1 MGGISP
7 RTEEE
12 ERSILPALRQQPS
25 SSTKPPSLSA
35 GSVYRRITKVERRTG
50 ISRSK
55 VPSHWSG
62 LRMNTAS
69 PTILR
74 TRHKFGDYLSQ
85 PDLAKLELPKKM
97 SRPWIVNNA
106 FEQEKLKDLIVTE
119 SPVEASLVMRQIKE
133 SKQERKKQP
142 GYNKKHVRNIN
153 DIIEKDQKMVKEIKT
168 KQSTKEH
175 VEKKRKHM
183 LKKQVG
189 VGSAATQDDATA
201 ALSNNVVGE
210 DHVAGN
216 KEDTPPVETD
226 VELEQQRMM
235 NRVFN
240 CPNLYSAAGPFTTVV
255 HMVPVMVPNHQTGGY
270 FVVHLPVQ
278 PLPENVVQPQ
288 HVFHPEPS
296 DSPFSSSS
304 TSSST
309 CSSPSPPAS
318 DDGFVDGSDLE
329 SESGSLVEMVD
340 DIKLVEI
347 VDDIKLDLSLDSS
360 MELTDEESD
369 YEILDEDLERVVRSI
384 IDEDDE

>member
-1 MGGISP
+1 MGSRVSLQADKEGASQ
-7 RTEEE
+7 R
-12 ERSILPALRQQPS
+12 ER
-25 SSTKPPSLSA
+25 
-35 GSVYRRITKVERRTG
+35 

-62 LRMNTAS
+62 LNMNSVS

-85 PDLAKLELPKKM
+85 PDLAKFELPKKM

-119 SPVEASLVMRQIKE
+119 RPVEASLVMRQIKE

-153 DIIEKDQKMVKEIKT
+153 DIIEKDQKTVKESKT
-168 KQSTKEH
+168 KQSTKEP

-189 VGSAATQDDATA
+189 VGAGTQDDARA
-201 ALSNNVVGE
+201 ALSNNVVAK

-255 HMVPVMVPNHQTGGY
+255 QMVPVMVPNHQTGGY

-278 PLPENVVQPQ
+278 PLPEHVAQPQ
-288 HVFHPEPS
+288 HVFHPQPS

-309 CSSPSPPAS
+309 CSSAS

-329 SESGSLVEMVD
+329 SETGSLVEMADDIKLVEMVD
-340 DIKLVEI
+340 DL
-347 VDDIKLDLSLDSS
+347 KLDISLDSS
-360 MELTDEESD
+360 MESTDEESD

-384 IDEDDE
+384 IDE

>member
-1 MGGISP
+1 MGSLQLDKEGAASAEQGYIQIKSAQSLV
-7 RTEEE
+7 RTEDEHSLADNFE
-12 ERSILPALRQQPS
+12 N
-25 SSTKPPSLSA
+25 STQVRRLS
-35 GSVYRRITKVERRTG
+35 E
-50 ISRSK
+50 
-55 VPSHWSG
+55 
-62 LRMNTAS
+62 
-69 PTILR
+69 
-74 TRHKFGDYLSQ
+74 Q
-85 PDLAKLELPKKM
+85 PDLAKFELPKKM

-119 SPVEASLVMRQIKE
+119 RPVEASLVMRQIKE

-142 GYNKKHVRNIN
+142 GYHKKHVRNIN
-153 DIIEKDQKMVKEIKT
+153 DIIEKDQKIVKESKT

-189 VGSAATQDDATA
+189 DGGATQDDATA
-201 ALSNNVVGE
+201 ALSNNVVANT

-255 HMVPVMVPNHQTGGY
+255 QMVPVMVANHQTGGY

-278 PLPENVVQPQ
+278 PLPEHVAQPQ
-288 HVFHPEPS
+288 HVFHPQPS

-309 CSSPSPPAS
+309 CSSVSPPAS

-329 SESGSLVEMVD
+329 SETGSLVEMVD
-340 DIKLVEI
+340 DIKLVEM
-347 VDDIKLDLSLDSS
+347 VDDIKLDFSLDSS

-384 IDEDDE
+384 IDE

>member
-1 MGGISP
+1 M
-7 RTEEE
+7 
-12 ERSILPALRQQPS
+12 
-25 SSTKPPSLSA
+25 
-35 GSVYRRITKVERRTG
+35 
-50 ISRSK
+50 
-55 VPSHWSG
+55 
-62 LRMNTAS
+62 
-69 PTILR
+69 
-74 TRHKFGDYLSQ
+74 
-85 PDLAKLELPKKM
+85 
-97 SRPWIVNNA
+97 
-106 FEQEKLKDLIVTE
+106 
-119 SPVEASLVMRQIKE
+119 
-133 SKQERKKQP
+133 

-153 DIIEKDQKMVKEIKT
+153 DIIEKDQKTVKESKT

-201 ALSNNVVGE
+201 ALSNNVVAK

-216 KEDTPPVETD
+216 KEDTQPVETD

-240 CPNLYSAAGPFTTVV
+240 CPNLYSAAGPFTTMVQ
-255 HMVPVMVPNHQTGGY
+255 MVPVMVPNHQTGGY

-278 PLPENVVQPQ
+278 PLPEHVAQPQ
-288 HVFHPEPS
+288 HVFHPQPS

-309 CSSPSPPAS
+309 CSSTCSSVSPPAS
-318 DDGFVDGSDLE
+318 DDGFV
-329 SESGSLVEMVD
+329 EMVD
-340 DIKLVEI
+340 DIKLDV
-347 VDDIKLDLSLDSS
+347 SLDSS

-369 YEILDEDLERVVRSI
+369 YEILEEDLERVVRSI

>member
-1 MGGISP
+1 MGSLQLEKEGAAQ
-7 RTEEE
+7 R
-12 ERSILPALRQQPS
+12 ER
-25 SSTKPPSLSA
+25 
-35 GSVYRRITKVERRTG
+35 

-62 LRMNTAS
+62 PRMNTAS

-85 PDLAKLELPKKM
+85 PDLAKFELPKKM

-106 FEQEKLKDLIVTE
+106 FEQEKLKDLFVTE
-119 SPVEASLVMRQIKE
+119 RPVEASLVMRQIKE

-153 DIIEKDQKMVKEIKT
+153 DIIEKDQKTVKESK
-168 KQSTKEH
+168 KNQPTKEH
-175 VEKKRKHM
+175 VEKKRKQM

-189 VGSAATQDDATA
+189 VGAGTQDDATP
-201 ALSNNVVGE
+201 ALSNNVVAR

-216 KEDTPPVETD
+216 KEKTQLPVETD

-255 HMVPVMVPNHQTGGY
+255 QMVPVMVANHQTGGY
-270 FVVHLPVQ
+270 FVVHMPVQ
-278 PLPENVVQPQ
+278 PLPEHVVQPQ
-288 HVFHPEPS
+288 HVFHPQPS

-309 CSSPSPPAS
+309 CSSVSPPAS

-329 SESGSLVEMVD
+329 SETGSLVEMVD
-340 DIKLVEI
+340 DIKLDV
-347 VDDIKLDLSLDSS
+347 SLDSS

>member
-1 MGGISP
+1 MG
-7 RTEEE
+7 
-12 ERSILPALRQQPS
+12 
-25 SSTKPPSLSA
+25 
-35 GSVYRRITKVERRTG
+35 VYSRIKKVERRTR

-74 TRHKFGDYLSQ
+74 TRHKFGDCLSQ
-85 PDLAKLELPKKM
+85 PDLAKFELPKKM

-119 SPVEASLVMRQIKE
+119 RPVEASLVMRQIKE

-142 GYNKKHVRNIN
+142 GYNKRHVRNIN
-153 DIIEKDQKMVKEIKT
+153 DIIEKDQKTVKESK
-168 KQSTKEH
+168 
-175 VEKKRKHM
+175 
-183 LKKQVG
+183 KKQPTQEH
-189 VGSAATQDDATA
+189 ATS
-201 ALSNNVVGE
+201 ALSNNVVATE

-240 CPNLYSAAGPFTTVV
+240 CPNLYSAAGPFTTMVQ
-255 HMVPVMVPNHQTGGY
+255 MVPVMVANHQTGGY

-278 PLPENVVQPQ
+278 PLPEHVAQPQ
-288 HVFHPEPS
+288 HVFHPQKS

-309 CSSPSPPAS
+309 YSSSSPPAS

-340 DIKLVEI
+340 DIKLVEM
-347 VDDIKLDLSLDSS
+347 VDDIKLDFSLDSS

>member
-1 MGGISP
+1 MG
-7 RTEEE
+7 
-12 ERSILPALRQQPS
+12 
-25 SSTKPPSLSA
+25 
-35 GSVYRRITKVERRTG
+35 GSVYSRIKKVERRTG

-55 VPSHWSG
+55 VPSHWLG
-62 LRMNTAS
+62 LNMNSAS

-85 PDLAKLELPKKM
+85 PDLAKFELPKKM

-119 SPVEASLVMRQIKE
+119 RPVEASLVMRQIKE
-133 SKQERKKQP
+133 SKQQRKKQP
-142 GYNKKHVRNIN
+142 GYNKRHVRNIN
-153 DIIEKDQKMVKEIKT
+153 DIIEKDQKTVKEIKK
-168 KQSTKEH
+168 KQSTKDH

-189 VGSAATQDDATA
+189 VGAGTQDDATS
-201 ALSNNVVGE
+201 ALSNNVVATS

-216 KEDTPPVETD
+216 KEETQPVETD

-240 CPNLYSAAGPFTTVV
+240 CPNLYTAAGPFTTVV
-255 HMVPVMVPNHQTGGY
+255 QMVPVMVANHQTGGY

-278 PLPENVVQPQ
+278 PLPEKVVQPQ
-288 HVFHPEPS
+288 HVFHPQPS

-304 TSSST
+304 TCSSS
-309 CSSPSPPAS
+309 SPPAS

-340 DIKLVEI
+340 DIKLVEM
-347 VDDIKLDLSLDSS
+347 VDDIKLDFNL
-360 MELTDEESD
+360 ELTDEESD

>member
-1 MGGISP
+1 MG
-7 RTEEE
+7 
-12 ERSILPALRQQPS
+12 
-25 SSTKPPSLSA
+25 
-35 GSVYRRITKVERRTG
+35 
-50 ISRSK
+50 SRSK
-55 VPSHWSG
+55 VPSHWLG
-62 LRMNTAS
+62 PRMNSVS

-85 PDLAKLELPKKM
+85 PDLAKFELPKKM

-119 SPVEASLVMRQIKE
+119 RPVEASLVMRQIKE

-153 DIIEKDQKMVKEIKT
+153 DIIKKDQKTVKESKK

-189 VGSAATQDDATA
+189 VGAATQDDAIA
-201 ALSNNVVGE
+201 ALSNNVVAR

-226 VELEQQRMM
+226 IELEQQRMM

-255 HMVPVMVPNHQTGGY
+255 QMVPVMVPNHQTGGY
-270 FVVHLPVQ
+270 FIVHLPVQ
-278 PLPENVVQPQ
+278 PLPEHVAQPQ
-288 HVFHPEPS
+288 HVFHPKPS
-296 DSPFSSSS
+296 DSPCSSS
-304 TSSST
+304 
-309 CSSPSPPAS
+309 CSSAS

-329 SESGSLVEMVD
+329 SETGSLVEMADDIKLVEMVD
-340 DIKLVEI
+340 DIKL
-347 VDDIKLDLSLDSS
+347 DFSLDSS

>member
-1 MGGISP
+1 MGNMN
-7 RTEEE
+7 
-12 ERSILPALRQQPS
+12 
-25 SSTKPPSLSA
+25 
-35 GSVYRRITKVERRTG
+35 SV
-50 ISRSK
+50 
-55 VPSHWSG
+55 
-62 LRMNTAS
+62 S

-85 PDLAKLELPKKM
+85 PDLAKFELPKKM

-106 FEQEKLKDLIVTE
+106 FEQEKLKDLIVTDT
-119 SPVEASLVMRQIKE
+119 PVEASLVMRQIKE

-153 DIIEKDQKMVKEIKT
+153 DIIEKDQKTVKESKK

-189 VGSAATQDDATA
+189 EDVATQDDTTA
-201 ALSNNVVGE
+201 ALSNNVVAK

-216 KEDTPPVETD
+216 KEDTEPPVETD
-226 VELEQQRMM
+226 IEMEQQRMM

-255 HMVPVMVPNHQTGGY
+255 QMVPVMVPNHQTGGY

-278 PLPENVVQPQ
+278 PLPEHVAQPQ
-288 HVFHPEPS
+288 HVFHPQPS

-309 CSSPSPPAS
+309 CSSTCSSAS

-329 SESGSLVEMVD
+329 SETGSLVEMADDIKLVEMVD
-340 DIKLVEI
+340 DL
-347 VDDIKLDLSLDSS
+347 KLDISLDSS
-360 MELTDEESD
+360 MESTDEESD

>member
-1 MGGISP
+1 
-7 RTEEE
+7 
-12 ERSILPALRQQPS
+12 
-25 SSTKPPSLSA
+25 
-35 GSVYRRITKVERRTG
+35 
-50 ISRSK
+50 
-55 VPSHWSG
+55 
-62 LRMNTAS
+62 
-69 PTILR
+69 
-74 TRHKFGDYLSQ
+74 
-85 PDLAKLELPKKM
+85 
-97 SRPWIVNNA
+97 
-106 FEQEKLKDLIVTE
+106 
-119 SPVEASLVMRQIKE
+119 MRQIKE

-153 DIIEKDQKMVKEIKT
+153 DIIEKDQKTVKESKT

-201 ALSNNVVGE
+201 ALSHNVVAK

-240 CPNLYSAAGPFTTVV
+240 CPNLYSAAGPFTTMVQ
-255 HMVPVMVPNHQTGGY
+255 MVPVMVANHQTGGY

-278 PLPENVVQPQ
+278 PLPEHVAQPQ
-288 HVFHPEPS
+288 HVFHPQPS

-304 TSSST
+304 TSSS
-309 CSSPSPPAS
+309 SSPPSS

-329 SESGSLVEMVD
+329 SETGSLVEMVD
-340 DIKLVEI
+340 DIKLDV
-347 VDDIKLDLSLDSS
+347 SLDSS

-369 YEILDEDLERVVRSI
+369 FEILDEDLERVVRSI

>member
-1 MGGISP
+1 MGRLQAEKEGAAQ
-7 RTEEE
+7 R
-12 ERSILPALRQQPS
+12 ER
-25 SSTKPPSLSA
+25 
-35 GSVYRRITKVERRTG
+35 

-62 LRMNTAS
+62 LNMNSVS

-85 PDLAKLELPKKM
+85 PDLAKFELPKKM

-106 FEQEKLKDLIVTE
+106 FEQEKLKDLIVTDT
-119 SPVEASLVMRQIKE
+119 PVEASLVMRQIKE

-153 DIIEKDQKMVKEIKT
+153 DIIEKDQKTVIESKKN
-168 KQSTKEH
+168 QPTKEH
-175 VEKKRKHM
+175 VEKKRKQM

-189 VGSAATQDDATA
+189 DGGATQDDATA
-201 ALSNNVVGE
+201 ALSNNVVAT

-226 VELEQQRMM
+226 IELEQQRMM

-255 HMVPVMVPNHQTGGY
+255 QMVPVMVPNHQTGGY
-270 FVVHLPVQ
+270 FIVHLPVQ
-278 PLPENVVQPQ
+278 PLPEHVAQPQ
-288 HVFHPEPS
+288 HVFHPQPS

-309 CSSPSPPAS
+309 CSSASPPAS

-340 DIKLVEI
+340 DIKLDV
-347 VDDIKLDLSLDSS
+347 SLDSS

>member
-1 MGGISP
+1 MG
-7 RTEEE
+7 
-12 ERSILPALRQQPS
+12 
-25 SSTKPPSLSA
+25 KPPSLSV
-35 GSVYRRITKVERRTG
+35 GSVYSRIKKVERRTG

-85 PDLAKLELPKKM
+85 PDLAKFELPKKM
-97 SRPWIVNNA
+97 SRPWVVNNA

-119 SPVEASLVMRQIKE
+119 RPVEASLVMRQIKE
-133 SKQERKKQP
+133 SRQERKKQP
-142 GYNKKHVRNIN
+142 GYNKRHVRNIN
-153 DIIEKDQKMVKEIKT
+153 DIIEKDQKTVKESKK
-168 KQSTKEH
+168 KQPTKEH

-189 VGSAATQDDATA
+189 LGAGTQDDTTA
-201 ALSNNVVGE
+201 ALSSNVVAK

-240 CPNLYSAAGPFTTVV
+240 CPNLYTAAGPFTTMVQ
-255 HMVPVMVPNHQTGGY
+255 MVPVMVANHQTGGY

-278 PLPENVVQPQ
+278 PLQEDVVQPQ
-288 HVFHPEPS
+288 QVFHPQPS

-304 TSSST
+304 T
-309 CSSPSPPAS
+309 SPPAS

-329 SESGSLVEMVD
+329 SETGSLVEMVD
-340 DIKLVEI
+340 DI
-347 VDDIKLDLSLDSS
+347 
-360 MELTDEESD
+360 
-369 YEILDEDLERVVRSI
+369 
-384 IDEDDE
+384 

>member
-1 MGGISP
+1 MGSLQQDNEGAAQ
-7 RTEEE
+7 R
-12 ERSILPALRQQPS
+12 ER
-25 SSTKPPSLSA
+25 
-35 GSVYRRITKVERRTG
+35 
-50 ISRSK
+50 ISRSSK
-55 VPSHWSG
+55 VPSHWLG
-62 LRMNTAS
+62 PRMNTAS

-85 PDLAKLELPKKM
+85 PDLAKFELPKKM

-119 SPVEASLVMRQIKE
+119 KPVEASLVMRQIKE

-153 DIIEKDQKMVKEIKT
+153 DIIEKDQKTVKESKT

-189 VGSAATQDDATA
+189 VGSAGTQDDATPA
-201 ALSNNVVGE
+201 QSNNVVAK

-216 KEDTPPVETD
+216 KEETQPVERD

-255 HMVPVMVPNHQTGGY
+255 QMVPVMVANHQTGGY

-278 PLPENVVQPQ
+278 PLPEHVAQPQ
-288 HVFHPEPS
+288 HVFHPQPS
-296 DSPFSSSS
+296 NSPFSSSS

-309 CSSPSPPAS
+309 CSSVSPPAS

-329 SESGSLVEMVD
+329 SETGSLVEMVD
-340 DIKLVEI
+340 DIKLDV
-347 VDDIKLDLSLDSS
+347 SLDSS

-369 YEILDEDLERVVRSI
+369 FEILDEDLERVVRSI

>member
-1 MGGISP
+1 MG
-7 RTEEE
+7 
-12 ERSILPALRQQPS
+12 
-25 SSTKPPSLSA
+25 STKPPSLSM
-35 GSVYRRITKVERRTG
+35 GSLQLEKEGAAQRER

-55 VPSHWSG
+55 VPSHWLG
-62 LRMNTAS
+62 PRMNSVS

-85 PDLAKLELPKKM
+85 PDLAKFELPKKM

-106 FEQEKLKDLIVTE
+106 FEQEKLKDLIVTDT
-119 SPVEASLVMRQIKE
+119 PVEASLVMRQIK
-133 SKQERKKQP
+133 ERKKQP

-153 DIIEKDQKMVKEIKT
+153 DIIEKDQKTVKESK

-175 VEKKRKHM
+175 VEKKRKQM

-201 ALSNNVVGE
+201 ALSNNVVAK

-216 KEDTPPVETD
+216 KEDTPPIETD
-226 VELEQQRMM
+226 IELEQQRMM

-240 CPNLYSAAGPFTTVV
+240 CPNLYSAAGPFTTMVQ
-255 HMVPVMVPNHQTGGY
+255 MVPVMVANHQTGGY

-278 PLPENVVQPQ
+278 PLPEHVAQPQ
-288 HVFHPEPS
+288 HVFHPQPS

-304 TSSST
+304 TYSSS
-309 CSSPSPPAS
+309 SPPSS

-329 SESGSLVEMVD
+329 SETGSLVEMVD
-340 DIKLVEI
+340 DIKLDV
-347 VDDIKLDLSLDSS
+347 SLDPS

>member
-1 MGGISP
+1 MG
-7 RTEEE
+7 
-12 ERSILPALRQQPS
+12 
-25 SSTKPPSLSA
+25 
-35 GSVYRRITKVERRTG
+35 GSVYSRIKKVERRTG

-55 VPSHWSG
+55 VPSHWLG
-62 LRMNTAS
+62 LNMNSAS

-85 PDLAKLELPKKM
+85 PDLAKFELPKKM
-97 SRPWIVNNA
+97 SRPWTVNNA

-119 SPVEASLVMRQIKE
+119 RPVEASLVMRQIKE

-153 DIIEKDQKMVKEIKT
+153 DIIERDQKTVKESKT
-168 KQSTKEH
+168 KQPTKEH

-189 VGSAATQDDATA
+189 LGAATQDDATS
-201 ALSNNVVGE
+201 ALSNNVVASR

-226 VELEQQRMM
+226 IELEQQRMM

-255 HMVPVMVPNHQTGGY
+255 QMVPVMVANHQTSGY

-288 HVFHPEPS
+288 HVFHPQPS

-304 TSSST
+304 TCSST
-309 CSSPSPPAS
+309 SPPAS

-340 DIKLVEI
+340 DIKLVEM
-347 VDDIKLDLSLDSS
+347 VDDIKLDFNL
-360 MELTDEESD
+360 ELTDEESD
-369 YEILDEDLERVVRSI
+369 YEIPDEDLERVVRSI

>member
-1 MGGISP
+1 MG
-7 RTEEE
+7 
-12 ERSILPALRQQPS
+12 
-25 SSTKPPSLSA
+25 STKPPSLSV
-35 GSVYRRITKVERRTG
+35 GSVYSRIKKVERRTR

-85 PDLAKLELPKKM
+85 PDLAKFELPKKM

-119 SPVEASLVMRQIKE
+119 RPVEASLVMRQVKE
-133 SKQERKKQP
+133 SKKKQP
-142 GYNKKHVRNIN
+142 
-153 DIIEKDQKMVKEIKT
+153 
-168 KQSTKEH
+168 TKEH

-189 VGSAATQDDATA
+189 VGAGTQDDATS
-201 ALSNNVVGE
+201 ALSNNVVATE

-255 HMVPVMVPNHQTGGY
+255 QMVPVMVANHQTGGY

-278 PLPENVVQPQ
+278 PLPEDVFQRQ
-288 HVFHPEPS
+288 HVFHPQPS
-296 DSPFSSSS
+296 DSPFSSSFS
-304 TSSST
+304 SSYTSSS
-309 CSSPSPPAS
+309 SSPPAS

-329 SESGSLVEMVD
+329 SETGSLVEMVD
-340 DIKLVEI
+340 DIKLDVM
-347 VDDIKLDLSLDSS
+347 LDSS

-369 YEILDEDLERVVRSI
+369 FEILDEDLERVVRSI

>member
-1 MGGISP
+1 MG
-7 RTEEE
+7 
-12 ERSILPALRQQPS
+12 
-25 SSTKPPSLSA
+25 STKPPSLSTW
-35 GSVYRRITKVERRTG
+35 GVYSRIKKVERRTG

-55 VPSHWSG
+55 VPSHWLG
-62 LRMNTAS
+62 LNMNSAS

-85 PDLAKLELPKKM
+85 PDLAKFELPKKM

-119 SPVEASLVMRQIKE
+119 RPVEASLVMRQIKE
-133 SKQERKKQP
+133 SRQERKKQP

-153 DIIEKDQKMVKEIKT
+153 DIIEKDQKTVKESKK
-168 KQSTKEH
+168 KQPTKEH

-189 VGSAATQDDATA
+189 IGAAATQDDARA
-201 ALSNNVVGE
+201 ALSNNVVANT

-216 KEDTPPVETD
+216 KEDTPQPVETD
-226 VELEQQRMM
+226 IELEQQRMM

-240 CPNLYSAAGPFTTVV
+240 CPNLYTAAGPFTTMVQ
-255 HMVPVMVPNHQTGGY
+255 MVPVMVANHQTGGY

-278 PLPENVVQPQ
+278 PLPEQVLQPQ
-288 HVFHPEPS
+288 HVFHPQPS

-309 CSSPSPPAS
+309 CSSTSPPAS

-329 SESGSLVEMVD
+329 SESGSLVDDIKLVEMVD
-340 DIKLVEI
+340 DIKL
-347 VDDIKLDLSLDSS
+347 DFSLDSS
-360 MELTDEESD
+360 MESTDEESD

>member
-1 MGGISP
+1 MG
-7 RTEEE
+7 
-12 ERSILPALRQQPS
+12 
-25 SSTKPPSLSA
+25 SLQLDKEGA
-35 GSVYRRITKVERRTG
+35 TQNRD

-85 PDLAKLELPKKM
+85 PDLAKFELPKKM

-119 SPVEASLVMRQIKE
+119 RPVEASLVMRQIKE

-153 DIIEKDQKMVKEIKT
+153 DIIEKDQKTVKESKT
-168 KQSTKEH
+168 KQSTKEP

-189 VGSAATQDDATA
+189 VGAGTQDDARA
-201 ALSNNVVGE
+201 ALSNNVVAK

-255 HMVPVMVPNHQTGGY
+255 QMVPVMVANHQTGGY

-278 PLPENVVQPQ
+278 PLPEHVAQPQ
-288 HVFHPEPS
+288 HVFHPQPS

-309 CSSPSPPAS
+309 CSSSSPPAS

-329 SESGSLVEMVD
+329 SESGSLVD
-340 DIKLVEI
+340 DIKLVEM
-347 VDDIKLDLSLDSS
+347 VDDIRLDFSLDSS
-360 MELTDEESD
+360 MESTDEESD
-369 YEILDEDLERVVRSI
+369 FEILDEDLERVVRSI

>member
-1 MGGISP
+1 MG
-7 RTEEE
+7 
-12 ERSILPALRQQPS
+12 
-25 SSTKPPSLSA
+25 STKPPSLSV
-35 GSVYRRITKVERRTG
+35 GSVYSRIKKVERRTR

-74 TRHKFGDYLSQ
+74 TLHKFGDYLSQ
-85 PDLAKLELPKKM
+85 PDLAKFELPKKM

-119 SPVEASLVMRQIKE
+119 RPVEASLVMRQIKE

-153 DIIEKDQKMVKEIKT
+153 DIIEKDQKTVKESKK
-168 KQSTKEH
+168 KQSKKEH

-183 LKKQVG
+183 LKMQV
-189 VGSAATQDDATA
+189 ATQDDATS
-201 ALSNNVVGE
+201 ALSNNVVATE

-216 KEDTPPVETD
+216 KEDTQLVETD

-255 HMVPVMVPNHQTGGY
+255 QMVPVMVANHQTGG
-270 FVVHLPVQ
+270 
-278 PLPENVVQPQ
+278 
-288 HVFHPEPS
+288 
-296 DSPFSSSS
+296 
-304 TSSST
+304 
-309 CSSPSPPAS
+309 
-318 DDGFVDGSDLE
+318 
-329 SESGSLVEMVD
+329 
-340 DIKLVEI
+340 
-347 VDDIKLDLSLDSS
+347 
-360 MELTDEESD
+360 
-369 YEILDEDLERVVRSI
+369 
-384 IDEDDE
+384 

>member
-1 MGGISP
+1 MG
-7 RTEEE
+7 
-12 ERSILPALRQQPS
+12 
-25 SSTKPPSLSA
+25 
-35 GSVYRRITKVERRTG
+35 
-50 ISRSK
+50 
-55 VPSHWSG
+55 
-62 LRMNTAS
+62 
-69 PTILR
+69 
-74 TRHKFGDYLSQ
+74 
-85 PDLAKLELPKKM
+85 LPKKM

-119 SPVEASLVMRQIKE
+119 RPVEASLVMRQIKE

-153 DIIEKDQKMVKEIKT
+153 DIIEKDQKTVKEIKK
-168 KQSTKEH
+168 KQPTKEH

-189 VGSAATQDDATA
+189 EDVATQDDATA
-201 ALSNNVVGE
+201 ALSNNVVATS
-210 DHVAGN
+210 DHVAGK
-216 KEDTPPVETD
+216 KEETPPVETD

-255 HMVPVMVPNHQTGGY
+255 QMVPVMVPNHQTGGY

-278 PLPENVVQPQ
+278 PLPEHVVQPQ
-288 HVFHPEPS
+288 HVFHPHPS

-304 TSSST
+304 SSSST
-309 CSSPSPPAS
+309 CSSVSPPAS

-329 SESGSLVEMVD
+329 SETGSLVEMVD
-340 DIKLVEI
+340 DIKLDV
-347 VDDIKLDLSLDSS
+347 SLDSS

-369 YEILDEDLERVVRSI
+369 
-384 IDEDDE
+384 